1 MPSEAL
7 DTLLPYYRRELQY
20 LREMGQTFAE
30 AYPKVARRLALGDQ
44 ESPDPHME
52 RLIESLAFLCGR
64 VQYNIE
70 RDMPRITTGLL
81 GVLYP
86 QLVSPVPAQSIVQ
99 FAVDLNQGVPGD
111 GTQVPAETPLYL
123 DAPTGETCRFRT
135 AYPLT
140 LWPFSVTQAAIEPRD
155 RYDVLSGAHEVEAV
169 LRLRIR
175 CDDGVWSDYDLRQVR
190 LHLAG
195 DPQLTSSLYE
205 LLFAHTRRVVLLD
218 EDQGTPE
225 FLPTDALRPVGFD
238 EEEATLPAPD
248 HAHDAHRLIQE
259 YATFP
264 RKYLFANLRHLDR
277 SPGEDYVDVLAL
289 LDRPPDDTVQ
299 VSAQN
304 VRLNCTPAV
313 NLFRRTTDPLR
324 VDQRQVEYRL
334 VADRRRE
341 ETTEIHSVE
350 SIRSTRDPEAGRTYR
365 PYFGFD
371 HRTRPEGPSA
381 FWYTERRPHPHHEG
395 TDLVV
400 SFVDR
405 DLDPTQPADETVY
418 GHVLCTNRRLPEDIP
433 PQAQYTS
440 DQGLPVTEITGV
452 ATPSN
457 PIDPPLGGQH
467 LWQLV
472 SNLTLNHL
480 SLSSRPESLDAL
492 RERLRLYS
500 GGAPADFEQQLE
512 GLRALSTQTV
522 ARRVGDEAWRGYCRG
537 TEVALTVDERSFV
550 GSSAFLLG
558 AVLNRVVGL
567 HASVDSFTQ
576 LVLSSNQR
584 DGTWH
589 RWPPRAGDQNLL

>member
-7 DTLLPYYRRELQY
+7 DTLLPYYRRELQA

-30 AYPKVARRLALGDQ
+30 AYPKVARRLELGDQ
-44 ESPDPHME
+44 ESPDPHTE

-70 RDMPRITTGLL
+70 RDMPRMTTGLL

-99 FAVDLNQGVPGD
+99 FAVDLDQGVPGG

-140 LWPFSVTQAAIEPRD
+140 LWPFSVTEVAVEPRD
-155 RYDVLSGAHEVEAV
+155 RYEVLSGAHEVEAV

-175 CDDGVWSDYDLRQVR
+175 CDDGVWSDYDLRQLR

-195 DPQLTSSLYE
+195 DPQLNSSLYE

-218 EDQGTPE
+218 EDRGTPE
-225 FLPTDALRPVGFD
+225 FLPDEALRPVGFGA
-238 EEEATLPAPD
+238 EEATLPAPD

-264 RKYLFANLRHLDR
+264 RKYLFADLQHLER
-277 SPGEDYVDVLAL
+277 SPGEEYVDVLAL
-289 LDRPPDDTVQ
+289 LDRPPEDTVQ
-299 VSAQN
+299 VDAQN

-313 NLFRRTTDPLR
+313 NLFRRMTEPLR

-350 SIRSTRDPEAGRTYR
+350 SIRSTRRPAAGRTYR

-371 HRTRPEGPSA
+371 HRTQPEGPSA
-381 FWYTERRPHPHHEG
+381 FWYAERRPHPHHDG

-457 PIDPPLGGQH
+457 PIDPPLGGEH

-492 RERLRLYS
+492 REQLRLYS

-512 GLRALSTQTV
+512 GLRSLSTQTV

-558 AVLNRVVGL
+558 AVLHRVVGL

-589 RWPPRAGDQNLL
+589 RWPPRAGDQTLL